1 MHPANNVTQVTI
13 FANFNSPKNLKTF
26 KSRKLRSRHKD
37 KYDFLLFLLL
47 FYKLDFWLVKLRNF
61 NTLWLTSIF
70 LYIMLNLER
79 GRTSALSVTGME
91 DICLWDWW

>member
-13 FANFNSPKNLKTF
+13 FANFNNPKNLKTF

-61 NTLWLTSIF
+61 
-70 LYIMLNLER
+70 M
-79 GRTSALSVTGME
+79 A
-91 DICLWDWW
+91 DIDFFVYNVEFRKG